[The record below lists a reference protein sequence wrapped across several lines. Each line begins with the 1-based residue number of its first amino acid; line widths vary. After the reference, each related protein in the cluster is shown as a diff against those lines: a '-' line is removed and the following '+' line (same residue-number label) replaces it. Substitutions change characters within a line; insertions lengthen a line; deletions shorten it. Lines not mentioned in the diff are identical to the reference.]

1 MKSCQKC
8 LSHNNRS
15 VLDNSLKTSDKTIL
29 GPSNILILSKDQL
42 KRMKLLR
49 RPLLNFKNVLVGPG
63 RVEYIRYIKY
73 AAHFFILSRLSL
85 KVDNTGQLLHNCR
98 VTIVVIVID
107 DLVVIDD
114 SRKLAT
120 P

>member
-1 MKSCQKC
+1 MQHISSF
-8 LSHNNRS
+8 LA
-15 VLDNSLKTSDKTIL
+15 D
-29 GPSNILILSKDQL
+29 
-42 KRMKLLR
+42 
-49 RPLLNFKNVLVGPG
+49 
-63 RVEYIRYIKY
+63 
-73 AAHFFILSRLSL
+73 SL